1 MLNDNETDVF
11 SQLKSNNY
19 KREKN
24 NGYEVIRLP
33 IKAKF
38 RNILSKIPIIKSLT
52 KILTLWEVLWSNFF
66 ITSLHYSNF
75 YFEAKKIIIDDK
87 EVIGVIANCGPFNLF
102 QIGYKLKKNF
112 LI

>member
-1 MLNDNETDVF
+1 MLERQRNRCF

-19 KREKN
+19 KEKN
-24 NGYEVIRLP
+24 NGYESRLP

-66 ITSLHYSNF
+66 ITSL
-75 YFEAKKIIIDDK
+75 
-87 EVIGVIANCGPFNLF
+87 L
-102 QIGYKLKKNF
+102 
-112 LI
+112 